1 MLGSSWFLPK
11 AVSSVYLSKRLTWL
25 TVILFGILGQLSAHF
40 KAVSIF
46 RCCYFLILFYMK
58 LIPFDTYLA
67 FLYIVLFSFG
77 VTLWQKMF
85 YILYVF
91 PTIVLLSALTNLF
104 FCSYA
109 YYKNNVIY
117 NFSLPLFLLSLLHTF
132 NFIYSYVPFCVC
144 EYICFLTLWILF
156 EVRHFYNG
164 ILLSCSVLSSG
175 SYVNVQNQFSFFF
188 FIFFLHFFIPF
199 VFTLEVYDFLQ
210 FNIHTSKSSTFKIYK
225 NNGAIFDLAI

>member
-1 MLGSSWFLPK
+1 MLLFLDPLLYETD
-11 AVSSVYLSKRLTWL
+11 SLWYLS
-25 TVILFGILGQLSAHF
+25 GIFIYSFIFFWCHSLAKNVLY
-40 KAVSIF
+40 SICF
-46 RCCYFLILFYMK
+46 SHYST
-58 LIPFDTYLA
+58 PFSPY
-67 FLYIVLFSFG
+67 
-77 VTLWQKMF
+77 K
-85 YILYVF
+85 
-91 PTIVLLSALTNLF
+91 PF

-144 EYICFLTLWILF
+144 EYICSLTLWILF
-156 EVRHFYNG
+156 GVRRFYNG

-175 SYVNVQNQFSFFF
+175 SYINVQNQFSFFF

-199 VFTLEVYDFLQ
+199 VFTPKVYDFLQ

-225 NNGAIFDLAI
+225 NNGAIFDLAT